1 MVRKKYTSKETQ
13 MESNLITTAFL
24 PLALAF
30 IMLGMGLSLNLGDFK
45 NIFRYPKAMVLG
57 LFCQLVLL
65 PVLGFFLILSFG
77 LKGTMAVG
85 IMIIACCPGGPTS
98 NMITHLSKGDTALS
112 ISLTAMSSVIT
123 IFTIPLLVN
132 FSIVYF
138 GEEGSVSLPFI
149 PTVLRITGVTLV
161 PVAIGMWLKHRFA
174 AMAQKADRPVRIAS
188 ILFFVLVVG
197 GAILNEKD
205 QIVNFFAVAGPV
217 TLLLNVLTFGL
228 SLLFSRLLTLPVPQQ
243 LAISIESGIQNG
255 TLGIM
260 IAATLLQNSAM
271 SIPVVIYSL
280 IMFVASILIVSISGK
295 MDKGGLVNAKG

>member
-1 MVRKKYTSKETQ
+1 
-13 MESNLITTAFL
+13 MESNLITSAFL

-57 LFCQLVLL
+57 LFCQLILL

-77 LKGTMAVG
+77 LEGTMAVG
-85 IMIIACCPGGPTS
+85 VMIIACCPGGPTS

-161 PVAIGMWLKHRFA
+161 PVAIGMWLKNRFA

-197 GAILNEKD
+197 GAIFNEKD

-271 SIPVVIYSL
+271 AIPVVIYSL
-280 IMFVASILIVSISGK
+280 IMFVASIMIVSIAGK
-295 MDKGGLVNAKG
+295 MDKGRLVNAKG

>member
-1 MVRKKYTSKETQ
+1 

-65 PVLGFFLILSFG
+65 PVLGFFLILGFG
-77 LKGTMAVG
+77 LEGTMAVG

-271 SIPVVIYSL
+271 AIPVVIYSL
-280 IMFVASILIVSISGK
+280 IMFVASILIVSIAGR
-295 MDKGGLVNAKG
+295 MDKVRLVKAKG

>member
-1 MVRKKYTSKETQ
+1 
-13 MESNLITTAFL
+13 MESNLITSAFL

-30 IMLGMGLSLNLGDFK
+30 IMLGMGLSLNLSDFK

-65 PVLGFFLILSFG
+65 PALGFFLILSFG
-77 LKGTMAVG
+77 LEGTMAVG

-132 FSIVYF
+132 FSIAYF
-138 GEEGSVSLPFI
+138 GEEGSVSLPFV

-161 PVAIGMWLKHRFA
+161 PVAMGMWLKNRFPLAAHR
-174 AMAQKADRPVRIAS
+174 ADRPVRIAS

-205 QIVNFFAVAGPV
+205 QILSFFAEAGPV
-217 TLLLNVLTFGL
+217 ALLLNILTFGL
-228 SLLFSRLLTLPVPQQ
+228 SLLLARLLALPAPQQ

-271 SIPVVIYSL
+271 AIPVVIYSL
-280 IMFVASILIVSISGK
+280 IMFVASILIVFIAGSINK
-295 MDKGGLVNAKG
+295 DRLVKAKI

>member
-1 MVRKKYTSKETQ
+1 

-228 SLLFSRLLTLPVPQQ
+228 SLLFSRILTLPVPQQ

-271 SIPVVIYSL
+271 AIPVVIYSL
-280 IMFVASILIVSISGK
+280 IMFVASILIVSIAGK
-295 MDKGGLVNAKG
+295 MDKGRLVKAKG